1 MAARPQRISIGFLGG
16 QVLSLR
22 VEPTALKALQKALGE
37 GGWHEVE
44 AQDGAARVNVAQVA
58 YVRVDSDEPHVGF
71 GA

>member
-22 VEPTALKALQKALGE
+22 VEPNAIKALEKALDG

-44 AQDGAARVNVAQVA
+44 AQDGAARLNIAQIA